1 MKQLLTSITEF
12 INRTANS
19 IADMFRDLMGK
30 GNRSSRRTASSRSA
44 APQPSRRGRSSR
56 SRRLTFGEKLAMLW
70 AKFLAWLKQVDRRFL
85 YAAGG
90 ALVIVIILPIILV
103 SVLGGGA
110 DEKQPAE
117 EVTEQIVQ
125 AEESVPAVSAVSA
138 IAVQE
143 YVDGNV
149 VETEAEVTEAEPMTI
164 SEEEPEKEIDPRS
177 IDAETVYLKAGED
190 DPLVAKVQEMLMDL
204 GYMDYDIPT
213 EHFGP
218 HTQEAVTYFQR
229 RHELDMDGAIG
240 PKTYELLFS
249 GNAKKYA
256 MSEGAEG
263 DDVTELQSRLHE
275 LGYIESVTSY
285 YGTDTVSAV
294 KRFQELNKL
303 TQDGSVGAQ
312 TLEVL
317 YSPDVQANYL
327 QYGSNNDTVKKCQQQ
342 LKKLGYLTTAAD
354 GNYGADTV
362 NAVKRFQ
369 ERNGLIADGF
379 LGATTKKLL
388 LSGKGLSNA
397 LVLGVRGSDV
407 ENVQKQ
413 LKKLGYMSQVTGYF
427 GEGTEAAVMAF
438 QKRNNLSADGKIGS
452 QTMNKLFSDSAK
464 KASGGSSSSG
474 GGKGNSSSGGNKKE
488 ESTDKVANKKDV
500 ASLLK
505 VAKSKLGC
513 KYVSGAKGPN
523 TFDCSGFVYWCLNQI
538 GVKQGY
544 MTSAGWAKNT
554 KYAKVTSLSKVQ
566 AGDIICFKGHVGI
579 AMGGGMMIDAGT
591 SDGGV
596 RTTKLSL
603 DYWKKTFIC
612 AFRVL

>member
-1 MKQLLTSITEF
+1 MKEILSSITEF
-12 INRTANS
+12 LNKAANGIS
-19 IADMFRDLMGK
+19 DAFQNITGGRKRSAR
-30 GNRSSRRTASSRSA
+30 RQHSSRRHTSRRSA
-44 APQPSRRGRSSR
+44 AAKRRTGFFDVLSDFFGMVFSRIR
-56 SRRLTFGEKLAMLW
+56 
-70 AKFLAWLKQVDRRFL
+70 QVDRRIL
-85 YAAGG
+85 YIAGA
-90 ALVIVIILPIILV
+90 ALVVVIALPIVLV
-103 SVLGGGA
+103 SVLGGA
-110 DEKQPAE
+110 AEEPAE
-117 EVTEQIVQ
+117 APAPIEET
-125 AEESVPAVSAVSA
+125 AEEQSVPASANTA
-138 IAVQE
+138 TIAVQT
-143 YVDGNV
+143 YVDGQEV
-149 VETEAEVTEAEPMTI
+149 SEDGEPIEEEET
-164 SEEEPEKEIDPRS
+164 SEEPVKEIDPKS
-177 IDAETVYLKAGED
+177 VDSGSVYLHEGDD
-190 DPLVAKVQEMLMDL
+190 DPLVAKVQERLMDL
-204 GYMDYDIPT
+204 GYMDQDIPT
-213 EHFGP
+213 EHYGP
-218 HTQEAVTYFQR
+218 HTRNSVIYFQR

-249 GNAKKYA
+249 DQAKKYA
-256 MSEGAEG
+256 MTEGAEG
-263 DDVTELQSRLHE
+263 DDVKALQSRLYE

-294 KRFQELNKL
+294 KRFQEVNKL
-303 TQDGSVGAQ
+303 TTDGSVGAQ
-312 TLEVL
+312 TLEVI
-317 YSPDVQANYL
+317 YSADVQANYL
-327 QYGSNNDTVKKCQQQ
+327 QYGSNNETVKKCQQR
-342 LKKLGYLTTAAD
+342 LKKLGYLTTEAD
-354 GNYGADTV
+354 GNYGSDTV

-388 LSGKGLSNA
+388 LSGDALSNA
-397 LVLGVRGSDV
+397 LVLGVSGSDV

-413 LKKLGYMSQVTGYF
+413 LKKLGYMSSVTGYF
-427 GEGTEAAVMAF
+427 GEGTEAAVTAF
-438 QKRNNLSADGKIGS
+438 QKRNGLSADGKIGS

-464 KASGGSSSSG
+464 KAASGSSSSG
-474 GGKGNSSSGGNKKE
+474 SSSGSSSSNKKE

-538 GVKQGY
+538 GVKQSY

-603 DYWKKTFIC
+603 DYWKRTFIC
-612 AFRVL
+612 AYRVL